1 MKKLVTI
8 LSFMLLLGY
17 TAQAQIDPK
26 LLKRKVSDT
35 TKLSLNMDAV
45 YERPFIAVGKLPV
58 SVGGYMEANWQYQG
72 TDGVSEGQQFQFRR
86 MTLFVAS
93 TIGKRIKFLSEI
105 EFEPAEKEIA
115 IEFAALDLE
124 LQPMLNLRGG
134 MIMNPIGAFNQNHD
148 GPKWEFTDRPIA
160 MTQMLPA
167 TWSNA
172 GFGIYGKHYST
183 NWMFGYE
190 LYASS
195 GFDNSIIANGEN
207 KTFLPAAKEHSERFE
222 EMASGQPL
230 LTGKIALRNNKIG
243 EIGLSYMGGIYNKW
257 QDDGIVIDDK
267 RRLDVFAVDFNT
279 TLPKINTFITAEW
292 AWIKVNVP
300 STYSQ
305 QFGNKQQ
312 GGYMDIVQPILKR
325 TILGWQKATVSLAC
339 RLEYVDWN
347 VGRFRE
353 TGGSI
358 GDELWSIM
366 PGISFR
372 PRPQTVLRASY
383 RAQWQKDLLGNPPAK
398 TAALQFGVSTYF

>member
-1 MKKLVTI
+1 MKKLATI
-8 LSFMLLLGY
+8 LTIILITGL
-17 TAQAQIDPK
+17 TTQAQIDPK
-26 LLKRKVSDT
+26 LLKAPLRDT
-35 TKLSLNMDAV
+35 VRQTLNMDAV
-45 YERPFIAVGKLPV
+45 YDRPFIAVGKLPV
-58 SVGGYMEANWQYQG
+58 SLGGYMEANWQYRG
-72 TDGVSEGQQFQFRR
+72 TDGVSDGQQFQFRR

-105 EFEPAEKEIA
+105 EFEPADKEIA

-124 LQPMLNLRGG
+124 LHPLLNLRGG

-172 GFGIYGKHYST
+172 GFGIYGKYYNT

-207 KTFLPAAKEHSERFE
+207 KTFLPASKRNAERFE

-230 LTGKIALRNNKIG
+230 LTGKIAVRHHKIG
-243 EIGLSYMGGIYNKW
+243 EIGLSYMGGVYNKW
-257 QDDGIVIDDK
+257 QSDGIVIDDK

-279 TLPKINTFITAEW
+279 TLPRLQTFITGEW
-292 AWIKVNVP
+292 AWINVNVP
-300 STYSQ
+300 TTYTQ
-305 QFGNKQQ
+305 QFGNKQR
-312 GGYMDIVQPILKR
+312 GGFADIVQPILKR
-325 TILGWQKATVSLAC
+325 TMLGWQNATISLAC
-339 RLEYVDWN
+339 RFEYVDWN
-347 VGRFRE
+347 VGRFVE
-353 TGGSI
+353 TGGNI

-366 PGISFR
+366 PGFSFR
-372 PRPQTVLRASY
+372 PRPQTVLRMSY
-383 RAQWQKDLLGNPPAK
+383 RIQQQKDLLGNPAAK
-398 TAALQFGVSTYF
+398 TAAIQFGLSTYF

>member
-1 MKKLVTI
+1 MKKVITTLTI
-8 LSFMLLLGY
+8 ILIGY
-17 TAQAQIDPK
+17 YIAEAQIDPK
-26 LLKRKVSDT
+26 LLKRSTLDT
-35 TKLSLNMDAV
+35 AKQSLNMDAV
-45 YERPFIAVGKLPV
+45 YDRPFIAVGKLPV
-58 SVGGYMEANWQYQG
+58 SLGGYMEANWQHSG
-72 TDGVSEGQQFQFRR
+72 TDGVSEGHQFQFRR

-93 TIGKRIKFLSEI
+93 TISKRIKFLSEI

-124 LQPMLNLRGG
+124 LHPLLNLRGG

-172 GFGIYGKHYST
+172 GFGIYGKHYNT

-190 LYASS
+190 IYASS
-195 GFDNSIIANGEN
+195 GFDNSIIANKEN
-207 KTFLPAAKEHSERFE
+207 KTFLPAAKENTERFE

-230 LTGKIALRNNKIG
+230 LTGKIAVRHNKIG

-257 QDDGIVIDDK
+257 LDDGIVIDDK
-267 RRLDVFAVDFNT
+267 RRLNIFAIDFNT
-279 TLPKINTFITAEW
+279 TLPNLNTFITAEW
-292 AWIKVNVP
+292 AWINIDVP
-300 STYSQ
+300 TTYSQ

-312 GGYMDIVQPILKR
+312 GGYADIVQPILKR
-325 TILGWQKATVSLAC
+325 EILGWQNATINLAC
-339 RLEYVDWN
+339 RFEYVDWN
-347 VGRFRE
+347 VGKFKE
-353 TGGSI
+353 TDENI

-372 PRPQTVLRASY
+372 PRPQTVLRANY
-383 RAQWQKDLLGNPPAK
+383 RIQSQKDLLGNPPTK
-398 TAALQFGVSTYF
+398 TAAIQFGVSTYF